1 MRSMLVIGLGRFGRH
16 LATRLAELGNEVMV
30 VDVNE
35 AAVNGVA
42 SKVTTAEIGDCMD
55 PEVIR
60 SIGVRNFDVCFVC
73 ISDNFQ
79 SSLEITSLLKEA
91 GARMVVSKTDREMHA
106 KFLLK
111 IGADAV
117 IHPERDMAWRT
128 AMRYTAENV
137 FDYIELTPEYSIF
150 EMKVPREW
158 VGHTLAE
165 LKIRTRYNVNVI
177 GVKVDQHVTP
187 VLHADHAFTNDEHIL
202 LAGSRKDILRLVDR

>member
-128 AMRYTAENV
+128 AMRYSAENV